1 MSPRELIQK
10 HPFPVIGSIAAVVLI
25 GFGVYRNLSV
35 PDLEAEREA
44 TSKNAVRI
52 HSNVVNATSLAE
64 QVKTITELN
73 AAVNA
78 RLARV
83 NDLAGNTQF
92 FYKIEAETGVR
103 ESALS
108 PVTMPVK
115 RPPGSLFTSV
125 AFNCAVEG
133 RFSQIVAFLDRLEGA
148 AWYGRVSTLNL
159 RQLVGVDGRGEPQ
172 LAAVLT
178 VEILA
183 QP

>member
-1 MSPRELIQK
+1 MSPRELSQK
-10 HPFPVIGSIAAVVLI
+10 HPFPVFGLITAVVLI

-35 PDLEAEREA
+35 PDLEAERDSI
-44 TSKNAVRI
+44 SKDAVRI
-52 HSNVVNATSLAE
+52 HNNVVNSASLAE
-64 QVKTITELN
+64 QVKAITELN
-73 AAVNA
+73 AAVNS

-108 PVTMPVK
+108 PVVLTTK

-133 RFSQIVAFLDRLEGA
+133 RFPQILAFLDRLEGA
-148 AWYGRVSTLNL
+148 SWYGRVLTLNL
-159 RQLVGVDGRGEPQ
+159 RQLVQTDSRSEPQ
-172 LAAVLT
+172 LAANLT